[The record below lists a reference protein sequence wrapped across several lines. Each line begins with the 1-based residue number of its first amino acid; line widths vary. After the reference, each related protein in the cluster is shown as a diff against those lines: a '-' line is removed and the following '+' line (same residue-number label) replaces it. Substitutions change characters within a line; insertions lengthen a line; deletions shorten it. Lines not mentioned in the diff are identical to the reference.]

1 MAPFQDAPA
10 TPFADRRR
18 ESFFSGIFSVSSVRE
33 FVESAR
39 LPIFRLYPPVAHY
52 CTVLLT
58 VIPML
63 PSLTP
68 VVIFSLHF

>member
-1 MAPFQDAPA
+1 M
-10 TPFADRRR
+10 
-18 ESFFSGIFSVSSVRE
+18 G
-33 FVESAR
+33 
-39 LPIFRLYPPVAHY
+39 
-52 CTVLLT
+52 TVLLT

>member
-1 MAPFQDAPA
+1 
-10 TPFADRRR
+10 
-18 ESFFSGIFSVSSVRE
+18 VRE